1 MAWFTLFAAVVS
13 VCARSWEAP
22 VIDLSCF
29 GDHPGDKCED
39 EASKLLGAA
48 SESGG
53 GAFVLRGHGVDDDFI
68 DGVLSSARRLF
79 TDVDASEKERLSVS
93 SGGLTR
99 GYVLFGGE
107 SGSDLKEMKEGFSY
121 GFEWPKTH
129 RAFANKLQGPN
140 VWPAKIPAEDQHTL
154 VKWFN
159 EATRLGL
166 ALCKALAHVSGQ
178 EALSKNCGS
187 DGASIS
193 LQRIYRY
200 FAEEGDDRS
209 RGKTIGS
216 SPHTDWGFITIVLQQ
231 EGVDGLQAS
240 DTQRSSR
247 RERLHR
253 LPNDRASRVV
263 VNVGDFA
270 SIMSG
275 GKFYSPVHRVMPPKE
290 APERISLVHFYYPNY
305 NTTLEGLLHSDAA
318 KRTSLVADQK
328 EGGASGWI
336 EDDGHIMAFGDFI
349 SAKWSQVHRPVP
361 RPDEEL

>member
-1 MAWFTLFAAVVS
+1 
-13 VCARSWEAP
+13 
-22 VIDLSCF
+22 
-29 GDHPGDKCED
+29 
-39 EASKLLGAA
+39 
-48 SESGG
+48 
-53 GAFVLRGHGVDDDFI
+53 
-68 DGVLSSARRLF
+68 
-79 TDVDASEKERLSVS
+79 
-93 SGGLTR
+93 
-99 GYVLFGGE
+99 
-107 SGSDLKEMKEGFSY
+107 GFSY

-240 DTQRSSR
+240 DIQRSFR
-247 RERLHR
+247 RERQDCR
-253 LPNDRASRVV
+253 S
-263 VNVGDFA
+263 FF
-270 SIMSG
+270 
-275 GKFYSPVHRVMPPKE
+275 KVMPPKE

-349 SAKWSQVHRPVP
+349 SAKWSQ
-361 RPDEEL
+361 

>member
-1 MAWFTLFAAVVS
+1 MSLSRDSPDDSESS

-39 EASKLLGAA
+39 EASKLLRAA

-53 GAFVLRGHGVDDDFI
+53 GAFVLRGHGVDNDFI
-68 DGVLSSARRLF
+68 DGVLSSARRLC

-140 VWPAKIPAEDQHTL
+140 VWPAKIPAEDQL
-154 VKWFN
+154 YV
-159 EATRLGL
+159 
-166 ALCKALAHVSGQ
+166 GQ
-178 EALSKNCGS
+178 EALAENCGS

-200 FAEEGDDRS
+200 FAVEGDDRS
-209 RGKTIGS
+209 GKKTIGS
-216 SPHTDWGFITIVLQQ
+216 SPHTDWGFITI
-231 EGVDGLQAS
+231 
-240 DTQRSSR
+240 
-247 RERLHR
+247 
-253 LPNDRASRVV
+253 
-263 VNVGDFA
+263 
-270 SIMSG
+270 
-275 GKFYSPVHRVMPPKE
+275 VMPPKE

-305 NTTLEGLLHSDAA
+305 NTTLQGLLHSDAA

-336 EDDGHIMAFGDFI
+336 EDGGHIMAFGDFI
-349 SAKWSQVHRPVP
+349 SAKWSQVHRPVS

>member
-1 MAWFTLFAAVVS
+1 MTRFTLFAAVVS
-13 VCARSWEAP
+13 VCAWSWEAP

-29 GDHPGDKCED
+29 GDHPGDKCGD
-39 EASKLLGAA
+39 EASKLLRAA

-53 GAFVLRGHGVDDDFI
+53 GAFILRGHGVSDDFI
-68 DGVLSSARRLF
+68 DSVLSSSLRLF
-79 TDVDASEKERLSVS
+79 TEVHASEKERLSVS

-99 GYVLFGGE
+99 GYVLLGGE

-121 GFEWPKTH
+121 GFEWPKAH

-140 VWPAKIPAEDQHTL
+140 IWPAKIPAEDQLTL

-166 ALCKALAHVSGQ
+166 ALCKALANVSDQ
-178 EALSKNCGS
+178 EALAENCGS

-200 FAEEGDDRS
+200 FAVEGEDRS
-209 RGKTIGS
+209 GEKIIGS

-231 EGVDGLQAS
+231 EGV
-240 DTQRSSR
+240 
-247 RERLHR
+247 
-253 LPNDRASRVV
+253 
-263 VNVGDFA
+263 
-270 SIMSG
+270 
-275 GKFYSPVHRVMPPKE
+275 MPPQE

-305 NTTLEGLLHSDAA
+305 NTTLEGLLQSDAA

-336 EDDGHIMAFGDFI
+336 EDDRHIMAFGDFI

>member
-1 MAWFTLFAAVVS
+1 MACFTLLAAVVF

-29 GDHPGDKCED
+29 GDHPGEKCED
-39 EASKLLGAA
+39 EASKLLRAA

-53 GAFVLRGHGVDDDFI
+53 GAFVLRGHGVDNDFI
-68 DGVLSSARRLF
+68 DSVLSSARRLC

-140 VWPAKIPAEDQHTL
+140 IWPAKIPAEDQLTL

-166 ALCKALAHVSGQ
+166 ALCKALANVSDQ
-178 EALSKNCGS
+178 EALAENCGP

-200 FAEEGDDRS
+200 FAVEGDDRS
-209 RGKTIGS
+209 GKKTIGS

-231 EGVDGLQAS
+231 EGVDGLQVQ
-240 DTQRSSR
+240 DPRT
-247 RERLHR
+247 ETFYP
-253 LPNDRASRVV
+253 LPKDRASRII

-305 NTTLEGLLHSDAA
+305 NTTLQGLLHSDAA

-336 EDDGHIMAFGDFI
+336 EDGGHIMAFGDFI
-349 SAKWSQVHRPVP
+349 SAKWSQVHRPVS
-361 RPDEEL
+361 RTDEEL

>member
-1 MAWFTLFAAVVS
+1 MAWFTLFAAIVS
-13 VCARSWEAP
+13 VWSWEAP
-22 VIDLSCF
+22 IIDLSCF

-39 EASKLLGAA
+39 EASKLLRAA

-140 VWPAKIPAEDQHTL
+140 VWPVEIPAEDQHTL

-166 ALCKALAHVSGQ
+166 TLCKALAHVSGWTCSLTIRGSIF
-178 EALSKNCGS
+178 AIRAGRLSEVR
-187 DGASIS
+187 
-193 LQRIYRY
+193 LTRIGGLSQLCCSKKELMGYRQVQ
-200 FAEEGDDRS
+200 DPR
-209 RGKTIGS
+209 T
-216 SPHTDWGFITIVLQQ
+216 
-231 EGVDGLQAS
+231 
-240 DTQRSSR
+240 
-247 RERLHR
+247 ERFHR

-275 GKFYSPVHRVMPPKE
+275 GKFYSPVHRVMPAKE

-305 NTTLEGLLHSDAA
+305 NTTFAGLLDSDAA

-328 EGGASGWI
+328 EGGASAWI

-349 SAKWSQVHRPVP
+349 AAKWSQVHRPVS
-361 RPDEEL
+361 RTDEEL